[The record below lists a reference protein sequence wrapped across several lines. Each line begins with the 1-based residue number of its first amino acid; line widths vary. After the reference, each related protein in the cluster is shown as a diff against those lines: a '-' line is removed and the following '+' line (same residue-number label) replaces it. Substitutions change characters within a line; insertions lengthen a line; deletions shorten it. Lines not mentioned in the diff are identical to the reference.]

1 MLCHSIGK
9 DLVSER
15 KPCQCENDSTC
26 CSRSMSP
33 INVDVNSDE
42 AVLERV
48 FGMTQGSERKE
59 RAGGGRGGRS
69 LASVV
74 VGVEEI
80 QTRMAG
86 DYMPRPTQNVAQSRE
101 LSV

>member
-1 MLCHSIGK
+1 MATL
-9 DLVSER
+9 
-15 KPCQCENDSTC
+15 
-26 CSRSMSP
+26 
-33 INVDVNSDE
+33 
-42 AVLERV
+42 LERV
-48 FGMTQGSERKE
+48 LGMTQGSERKE

-74 VGVEEI
+74 VGVEEL
-80 QTRMAG
+80 QSRMAG